1 LVRVSGWAAGLI
13 LSLGLICGCS
23 QQSAATEDVI
33 HALREA
39 HSAIASSILAIEL
52 YDQQQSTR
60 AVTET
65 LLEDMAEQIV
75 DAERALEPVT
85 IDSEQTQSER
95 DVALAAI
102 HTGVA
107 ALLTRRDQLR
117 QRGAVDNTAD
127 LESAGRQVDDL
138 LAQLRGSQ

>member
-1 LVRVSGWAAGLI
+1 VRVSGWAAGLI
-13 LSLGLICGCS
+13 LSLVLLCGCS
-23 QQSAATEDVI
+23 HEAAATEDVI
-33 HALREA
+33 HALSEA
-39 HSAIASSILAIEL
+39 HSAIASSMLAIEL
-52 YDQQQSTR
+52 YGQQRMTR

-75 DAERALEPVT
+75 DAEPALEPVT
-85 IDSEQTQSER
+85 IGSEQTESER
-95 DVALAAI
+95 DAALAAV
-102 HTGVA
+102 HPGVA
-107 ALLTRRDQLR
+107 ALLTSRDQLQ

>member
-1 LVRVSGWAAGLI
+1 MRVSGRAAGLI

-23 QQSAATEDVI
+23 QQSAATEDLI
-33 HALREA
+33 HALSEA
-39 HSAIASSILAIEL
+39 HSAIDSSILAIEL
-52 YDQQQSTR
+52 YEQQRSTR

-85 IDSEQTQSER
+85 IDSEHTQSVR
-95 DVALAAI
+95 DAALAAI
-102 HTGVA
+102 HTGGA
-107 ALLTRRDQLR
+107 ALLTSRDQLQ

-127 LESAGRQVDDL
+127 LEAAGHQVDSVL
-138 LAQLRGSQ
+138 GQLRGSQ